1 MLILSSNFTLMEK
14 LEEIR
19 ERIRN
24 REPLTQETIEDIKKN
39 LYSGEG
45 MNLAKGNL
53 LFDIKE
59 YVVKNKLKAPAQFKT
74 LFVDSITKLLL
85 EDKNSPGRIDKEEAQ
100 WLRARIQYN
109 NDYDSYEQSLV
120 ENIRKK
126 SINFPKILE
135 HKSKHTRTFENILYS
150 ARYLSILAVI
160 GSIISS
166 IALFLRGGM
175 VIFESIR
182 HFFIDLS
189 QGKVSPN
196 YEVMFEELVSSVDI
210 FLFALVLIIFGVGVY
225 ELFIT
230 KIDPIER
237 KNDTRPSWLRITS
250 VDDLKSS
257 LGKVILMVLIV
268 AFFKHTLEL
277 SKDQW
282 QPITLLYLSI
292 GILLIAA
299 ALYLTHKS
307 GKESED
313 ECEEDENN

>member
-1 MLILSSNFTLMEK
+1 MEK
-14 LEEIR
+14 IEDLRDKSRREEAFT
-19 ERIRN
+19 E
-24 REPLTQETIEDIKKN
+24 EDIKTLKSL
-39 LYSGEG
+39 LYGDGG
-45 MNLAKGNL
+45 MTLAKGNL

-59 YVVKNKLKAPAQFKT
+59 NLVKNKGVKVPASFKR
-74 LFVDSITKLLL
+74 LFVDAITKYLL
-85 EDKNSPGRIDKEEAQ
+85 EDRVSPGRIDKEEAQ

-109 NDYDSYEQSLV
+109 NEYDSYDEALV

-135 HKSKHTRTFENILYS
+135 HKSKRTRVFESVLYS
-150 ARYLSILAVI
+150 SRYLSILAVV

-166 IALFLRGGM
+166 IALFLRGCM

-182 HFFIDLS
+182 HFFINLS
-189 QGKVSPN
+189 EGKVDPN
-196 YEVMFEELVSSVDI
+196 YEKMFEELVSSVDI

-230 KIDPIER
+230 KIDPVER
-237 KNDTRPSWLRITS
+237 KNDTRPSWLRISS

-257 LGKVILMVLIV
+257 LGKVIIMVLIV

-277 SKDQW
+277 SKEQW
-282 QPITLLYLSI
+282 GPITLLYLSI

-307 GKESED
+307 GHEPED
-313 ECEEDENN
+313 ECDEEDPTRD

>member
-1 MLILSSNFTLMEK
+1 MTR
-14 LEEIR
+14 LEELR
-19 ERIRN
+19 EQARRQ
-24 REPLTQETIEDIKKN
+24 EGLTAEDLN
-39 LYSGEG
+39 ELRQLLNGGEG
-45 MNLAKGNL
+45 MNLAKGNI

-59 YVVKNKLKAPAQFKT
+59 NIVKNKLKVPQSFKR
-74 LFVDSITKLLL
+74 LFVDSITKYLL
-85 EDKNSPGRIDKEEAQ
+85 EDKSSPGRIDKEEAQ

-109 NDYDSYEQSLV
+109 NEYDAYDRALV

-135 HKSKHTRTFENILYS
+135 QKSKRTRAFENVLYAS
-150 ARYLSILAVI
+150 RYLSILAVI

-189 QGKVSPN
+189 EGKVNPN
-196 YEVMFEELVSSVDI
+196 YETMFEELVSSVDI

-230 KIDPIER
+230 KIDPVER
-237 KNDTRPSWLRITS
+237 KNDTRPSWLKISS

-257 LGKVILMVLIV
+257 LGKVIIMVLIV

-277 SKDQW
+277 TKEQW
-282 QPITLLYLSI
+282 GPTTLLYLSI

-307 GKESED
+307 GHEGEDDESDEEIKE
-313 ECEEDENN
+313 

>member
-1 MLILSSNFTLMEK
+1 MER
-14 LEEIR
+14 LEAIR
-19 ERIRN
+19 DRIRN
-24 REPLTQETIEDIKKN
+24 QEPITPELVDQLRQA
-39 LYSGEG
+39 LYAGDG

-59 YVVKNKLKAPAQFKT
+59 IIVKNKMKVPSSFKP
-74 LFVDSITKLLL
+74 LFVDAITKYLL
-85 EDKNSPGRIDKEEAQ
+85 EDQSSPGKIDKEEAQ

-109 NDYDSYEQSLV
+109 NDYDSYDQNLV

-135 HKSKHTRTFENILYS
+135 QKSKHTRMFENILYS

-189 QGKVSPN
+189 NGKVNPN
-196 YEVMFEELVSSVDI
+196 YEKMFEELVSSVDI

-230 KIDPIER
+230 KIDPVER
-237 KNDTRPSWLRITS
+237 KNDTRPSWLRISS

-268 AFFKHTLEL
+268 AFFKHTLDLTKE
-277 SKDQW
+277 QW
-282 QPITLLYLSI
+282 EPVTLLYLSI

-307 GKESED
+307 GQEGEEESE
-313 ECEEDENN
+313 EDDNN

>member
-1 MLILSSNFTLMEK
+1 MERLEQLREKARKHEAFTPGEIEELKSIL
-14 LEEIR
+14 
-19 ERIRN
+19 
-24 REPLTQETIEDIKKN
+24 
-39 LYSGEG
+39 YEG
-45 MNLAKGNL
+45 GGMDLRKANI

-59 YVVKNKLKAPAQFKT
+59 NIIKSKIKAPSAFKSI
-74 LFVDSITKLLL
+74 FVDYITKYLL
-85 EDKNSPGRIDKEEAQ
+85 EDRQSPGRIDKGEAQ

-109 NDYDSYEQSLV
+109 DEYDSYDRALV

-135 HKSKHTRTFENILYS
+135 QKSKRTRTFENMLYAS
-150 ARYLSILAVI
+150 RYLSIIAVI

-189 QGKVSPN
+189 EGTVDAD
-196 YEVMFEELVSSVDI
+196 YEHMFEELVSSVDI
-210 FLFALVLIIFGVGVY
+210 FLFALVLVIFGVGVY

-230 KIDPIER
+230 KIDPVER
-237 KNDTRPSWLRITS
+237 KNDTRPSWLRISS

-277 SKDQW
+277 SKEQW
-282 QPITLLYLSI
+282 GPTTLLYLSI

-307 GKESED
+307 GHETEEADD
-313 ECEEDENN
+313 ECDE